1 MFLDRMNE
9 NEKRSFLALAN
20 AFIRCDDE
28 LSTEETELVR
38 CLTKE
43 AGLSEAGLPA
53 ATDIATLSDAFSDR
67 SSKICALLELI
78 GLGHADSDYS
88 AAESQFIGQLAAKWE
103 IGETEVE
110 LLENWVLRLLS
121 LMTEVQTMIDGK
133 E

>member
-28 LSTEETELVR
+28 LLTEETKLVQ
-38 CLTKE
+38 CLEKE
-43 AGLSEAGLPA
+43 AGLSKSDLPA
-53 ATDIATLSDAFSDR
+53 STDIATLSGAFANR
-67 SSKICALLELI
+67 PAKICALLELI

-88 AAESQFIGQLAAKWE
+88 VDESQFIGQLAAKWD

-121 LMTEVQTMIDGK
+121 LMSEVQTMIDGK